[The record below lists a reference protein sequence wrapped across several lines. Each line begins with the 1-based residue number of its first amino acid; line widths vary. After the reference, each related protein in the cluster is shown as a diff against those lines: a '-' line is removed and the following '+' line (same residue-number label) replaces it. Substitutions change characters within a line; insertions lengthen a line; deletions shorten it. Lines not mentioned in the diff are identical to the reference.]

1 MKRLISTLC
10 RLLLKSSRFR
20 QLLLAEVKRTTS
32 AEEKSDL
39 LSAFVDDSPELLD
52 GVASRPS
59 MRDRFLALPWIRE
72 RLGRDVEFLI
82 NSVLAD
88 KNRNAFFADGRI
100 RTIAS
105 KQSGI
110 RDKFGKDVRFLVQS
124 ALSAENRK
132 SFFGNGEIQAA
143 AIATTSIRRSL
154 GNDVRF
160 LTEFA
165 LSEENRNTFF
175 GKEEVQAA
183 AVATTSIRRTLGND
197 VRFLTEFAL
206 SEENRKTFF
215 GKEQVQAAATAT
227 TSIRNALGNDLRFLT
242 EYALNNDNQKAFFGN
257 GEVQAAAVAT
267 TSIRRTLGNDV
278 RFLTEFAL
286 SEENR
291 KTFFGKEQVQA
302 AATATTSIRNALG
315 NDLRFLTEYA
325 LNNDN
330 QKAFFGNGEVQAAAI
345 ATTSIRNALGNDLR
359 FLIEYT
365 LSETNRK
372 TFFGNGEVQAAI
384 GELSSVRNSILT
396 SQLNEREA
404 VGVLSGTWP
413 MKQRQLDGFSKY
425 LDMISRLKVYY
436 GDSPVLKDLET
447 APIPDG
453 GFPNDIVLRD
463 FFTEHLCRGQEFL
476 MRDSTLTY
484 VDKHAIWTLIHEI
497 LMDQEYYFDTDQK
510 KPYII
515 DAGANFGMSSVY
527 FKELYQNAEVLAFE
541 PVPFLHDLASKNVAR
556 NKLSDVTVLKK
567 GLAAKPGTATFFMSG
582 DYSMAGSLT
591 ERRRTFGDEIEEL
604 TIETVP
610 LADYLDREV
619 DFLKL
624 DIEGA
629 EGEVLMAA
637 GDALAN
643 VRQMCV
649 EWHLGA
655 NPSDIA
661 LDDVLSILT
670 RLGFRYQIGKSGNYA
685 KRSRSKPMS
694 HLGELG
700 TLNFWAKRDT

>member
-132 SFFGNGEIQAA
+132 AFFGNGEIQAA
-143 AIATTSIRRSL
+143 ATATTSIRRTL

-165 LSEENRNTFF
+165 LSEENQKTFF

-183 AVATTSIRRTLGND
+183 ATATTSIRSALGNDLRFLTEYALSNDNQKAFFGNGEVQAAAIATTSIRRTLGND

-215 GKEQVQAAATAT
+215 GKE
-227 TSIRNALGNDLRFLT
+227 
-242 EYALNNDNQKAFFGN
+242 
-257 GEVQAAAVAT
+257 
-267 TSIRRTLGNDV
+267 
-278 RFLTEFAL
+278 
-286 SEENR
+286 
-291 KTFFGKEQVQA
+291 
-302 AATATTSIRNALG
+302 
-315 NDLRFLTEYA
+315 
-325 LNNDN
+325 
-330 QKAFFGNGEVQAAAI
+330 EVQAAAI

-527 FKELYQNAEVLAFE
+527 FKELYPNAEVLAFE

>member
-132 SFFGNGEIQAA
+132 AFFGNGEIQAA
-143 AIATTSIRRSL
+143 ATATTSIRRTL

-165 LSEENRNTFF
+165 LSEENLKTFF

-183 AVATTSIRRTLGND
+183 ATATTSIRNALGNDLRFLTEYALSNDNQKAFFGNGEVQAAAIATTSIRRTLGND

-215 GKEQVQAAATAT
+215 GKE
-227 TSIRNALGNDLRFLT
+227 
-242 EYALNNDNQKAFFGN
+242 
-257 GEVQAAAVAT
+257 
-267 TSIRRTLGNDV
+267 
-278 RFLTEFAL
+278 
-286 SEENR
+286 
-291 KTFFGKEQVQA
+291 
-302 AATATTSIRNALG
+302 
-315 NDLRFLTEYA
+315 
-325 LNNDN
+325 
-330 QKAFFGNGEVQAAAI
+330 EVQAAAI

-527 FKELYQNAEVLAFE
+527 FKELYPNAEVLAFE

>member
-132 SFFGNGEIQAA
+132 AFFGNGEIQAA
-143 AIATTSIRRSL
+143 ATATTSIRRTL

-165 LSEENRNTFF
+165 LSEENQKTFF

-183 AVATTSIRRTLGND
+183 ATATTSIRSALGNDLRFLTEYALSNDNQKAFFGNGEVQVAAIATTSIRNALGNDLRFLTEYALSNDNQKAFFGNGEVQAAAIATTSIRRTLGND

-215 GKEQVQAAATAT
+215 GKE
-227 TSIRNALGNDLRFLT
+227 
-242 EYALNNDNQKAFFGN
+242 
-257 GEVQAAAVAT
+257 
-267 TSIRRTLGNDV
+267 
-278 RFLTEFAL
+278 
-286 SEENR
+286 
-291 KTFFGKEQVQA
+291 
-302 AATATTSIRNALG
+302 
-315 NDLRFLTEYA
+315 
-325 LNNDN
+325 
-330 QKAFFGNGEVQAAAI
+330 EVQAAAI

-527 FKELYQNAEVLAFE
+527 FKELYPNAEVLAFE

>member
-132 SFFGNGEIQAA
+132 AFFGNGEIQAA
-143 AIATTSIRRSL
+143 ATATTSIRRTL

-165 LSEENRNTFF
+165 LSEENLKTFF

-183 AVATTSIRRTLGND
+183 ATATTSIRSALGNDLRFLTEHALSNDNQKAFFGNGEIQAAAIATTSIRRTLGND

-215 GKEQVQAAATAT
+215 GKE
-227 TSIRNALGNDLRFLT
+227 
-242 EYALNNDNQKAFFGN
+242 
-257 GEVQAAAVAT
+257 
-267 TSIRRTLGNDV
+267 
-278 RFLTEFAL
+278 
-286 SEENR
+286 
-291 KTFFGKEQVQA
+291 
-302 AATATTSIRNALG
+302 
-315 NDLRFLTEYA
+315 
-325 LNNDN
+325 
-330 QKAFFGNGEVQAAAI
+330 EVQAAAI

-527 FKELYQNAEVLAFE
+527 FKELYPNAEVLAFE

>member
-100 RTIAS
+100 RTIAP

-132 SFFGNGEIQAA
+132 AFFGNGEIQAA
-143 AIATTSIRRSL
+143 AT
-154 GNDVRF
+154 
-160 LTEFA
+160 
-165 LSEENRNTFF
+165 
-175 GKEEVQAA
+175 
-183 AVATTSIRRTLGND
+183 ATTSIRRTLGND

-206 SEENRKTFF
+206 SEENQKTFF
-215 GKEQVQAAATAT
+215 GKEEVQAAATATTSIRSALGNDLRFLTEYALSKDNQKAFFGNGEVQAAAIAT

-242 EYALNNDNQKAFFGN
+242 EH
-257 GEVQAAAVAT
+257 
-267 TSIRRTLGNDV
+267 
-278 RFLTEFAL
+278 AL
-286 SEENR
+286 S
-291 KTFFGKEQVQA
+291 
-302 AATATTSIRNALG
+302 
-315 NDLRFLTEYA
+315 
-325 LNNDN
+325 NDN

-359 FLIEYT
+359 FLTEYT

-527 FKELYQNAEVLAFE
+527 FKELYPNAEVLAFE

>member
-143 AIATTSIRRSL
+143 ATATTSIRRTL

-165 LSEENRNTFF
+165 LSEENQKTFF

-183 AVATTSIRRTLGND
+183 ATATTSIRSALGNDLRFLTEYALSNDNQKAFFGNGEVQAAAIATTSIRRTLGND

-215 GKEQVQAAATAT
+215 GKE
-227 TSIRNALGNDLRFLT
+227 
-242 EYALNNDNQKAFFGN
+242 
-257 GEVQAAAVAT
+257 
-267 TSIRRTLGNDV
+267 
-278 RFLTEFAL
+278 
-286 SEENR
+286 
-291 KTFFGKEQVQA
+291 
-302 AATATTSIRNALG
+302 
-315 NDLRFLTEYA
+315 
-325 LNNDN
+325 
-330 QKAFFGNGEVQAAAI
+330 EVQAAAI

-527 FKELYQNAEVLAFE
+527 FKELYPNAEVLAFE

>member
-1 MKRLISTLC
+1 M
-10 RLLLKSSRFR
+10 
-20 QLLLAEVKRTTS
+20 
-32 AEEKSDL
+32 
-39 LSAFVDDSPELLD
+39 
-52 GVASRPS
+52 
-59 MRDRFLALPWIRE
+59 
-72 RLGRDVEFLI
+72 
-82 NSVLAD
+82 
-88 KNRNAFFADGRI
+88 
-100 RTIAS
+100 
-105 KQSGI
+105 
-110 RDKFGKDVRFLVQS
+110 
-124 ALSAENRK
+124 
-132 SFFGNGEIQAA
+132 
-143 AIATTSIRRSL
+143 
-154 GNDVRF
+154 
-160 LTEFA
+160 
-165 LSEENRNTFF
+165 SEENLKTFF

-183 AVATTSIRRTLGND
+183 A
-197 VRFLTEFAL
+197 
-206 SEENRKTFF
+206 
-215 GKEQVQAAATAT
+215 TAT
-227 TSIRNALGNDLRFLT
+227 TSIRSALGNDLRFLT
-242 EYALNNDNQKAFFGN
+242 EH
-257 GEVQAAAVAT
+257 
-267 TSIRRTLGNDV
+267 
-278 RFLTEFAL
+278 AL
-286 SEENR
+286 S
-291 KTFFGKEQVQA
+291 
-302 AATATTSIRNALG
+302 
-315 NDLRFLTEYA
+315 
-325 LNNDN
+325 NDN

-527 FKELYQNAEVLAFE
+527 FKELYPNAEVLAFE

>member
-132 SFFGNGEIQAA
+132 AFFGNGEIQAA
-143 AIATTSIRRSL
+143 ATATTSIRRTL

-165 LSEENRNTFF
+165 LSEENLKTFF

-183 AVATTSIRRTLGND
+183 ATATTSIRSALGNDLRFLTEHALSNDNQKAFFGNGEVQAAAIATTSIRNALGNDLRFLTGYALSNDNQKAFFGNGEVQAAAIATTSIRRTLGND

-215 GKEQVQAAATAT
+215 GKE
-227 TSIRNALGNDLRFLT
+227 
-242 EYALNNDNQKAFFGN
+242 
-257 GEVQAAAVAT
+257 
-267 TSIRRTLGNDV
+267 
-278 RFLTEFAL
+278 
-286 SEENR
+286 
-291 KTFFGKEQVQA
+291 
-302 AATATTSIRNALG
+302 
-315 NDLRFLTEYA
+315 
-325 LNNDN
+325 
-330 QKAFFGNGEVQAAAI
+330 EVQAAAI

-527 FKELYQNAEVLAFE
+527 FKELYPNAEVLAFE

>member
-132 SFFGNGEIQAA
+132 AFFGNGEIQAA
-143 AIATTSIRRSL
+143 ATATTSIRRTL

-165 LSEENRNTFF
+165 LSEENLKTFF

-183 AVATTSIRRTLGND
+183 ATATTSIRSALGNDLRFLTEHALSNDNQKAFFGNGEVQAAAIATTSIRNALGNDLRFLTEYALSNDNQKAFFGNGEVQAAAIATTSIRRTLGND

-215 GKEQVQAAATAT
+215 GKE
-227 TSIRNALGNDLRFLT
+227 
-242 EYALNNDNQKAFFGN
+242 
-257 GEVQAAAVAT
+257 
-267 TSIRRTLGNDV
+267 
-278 RFLTEFAL
+278 
-286 SEENR
+286 
-291 KTFFGKEQVQA
+291 
-302 AATATTSIRNALG
+302 
-315 NDLRFLTEYA
+315 
-325 LNNDN
+325 
-330 QKAFFGNGEVQAAAI
+330 EVQAAAI

-527 FKELYQNAEVLAFE
+527 FKELYPNAEVLAFE

>member
-132 SFFGNGEIQAA
+132 AFFGNGEIQAA
-143 AIATTSIRRSL
+143 ATATTSIRRTL

-165 LSEENRNTFF
+165 LSEENQKTFF

-183 AVATTSIRRTLGND
+183 ATATTSIRSALGNDLRFLTEYALSKDNQKAFFGNGEVQAAAITTTSIRNALGNDLRFLTEHALSNDNQKAFFGNGEVQAAAIATTSIRNALGNDLRFLTEYALSNDNQKAFFGNGEVQAAAIATTSIRRTLGND

-215 GKEQVQAAATAT
+215 GKE
-227 TSIRNALGNDLRFLT
+227 
-242 EYALNNDNQKAFFGN
+242 
-257 GEVQAAAVAT
+257 
-267 TSIRRTLGNDV
+267 
-278 RFLTEFAL
+278 
-286 SEENR
+286 
-291 KTFFGKEQVQA
+291 
-302 AATATTSIRNALG
+302 
-315 NDLRFLTEYA
+315 
-325 LNNDN
+325 
-330 QKAFFGNGEVQAAAI
+330 EVQAAAI

-527 FKELYQNAEVLAFE
+527 FKELYPNAEVLAFE

>member
-257 GEVQAAAVAT
+257 GEVQAAAIATTSIRNALGNDLRFLTEYALSNDNQKAFFGNGEVQAAAIAT

-291 KTFFGKEQVQA
+291 KTFFGKE
-302 AATATTSIRNALG
+302 
-315 NDLRFLTEYA
+315 
-325 LNNDN
+325 
-330 QKAFFGNGEVQAAAI
+330 EVQAAAI

-527 FKELYQNAEVLAFE
+527 FKELYPNAEVLAFE

>member
-132 SFFGNGEIQAA
+132 AFFGNGEIQAA
-143 AIATTSIRRSL
+143 ATATTSIRRTL

-165 LSEENRNTFF
+165 LSEENLKTFF

-183 AVATTSIRRTLGND
+183 ATATTSIRSALGNDLRFLTEYALSKDNQKAFFGNGEVQAAAIATTSIRNALGNDLRFLTEYALSNDNQKAFFGNGEVQAAAIATTSIRRTLGND

-215 GKEQVQAAATAT
+215 GKE
-227 TSIRNALGNDLRFLT
+227 
-242 EYALNNDNQKAFFGN
+242 
-257 GEVQAAAVAT
+257 
-267 TSIRRTLGNDV
+267 
-278 RFLTEFAL
+278 
-286 SEENR
+286 
-291 KTFFGKEQVQA
+291 
-302 AATATTSIRNALG
+302 
-315 NDLRFLTEYA
+315 
-325 LNNDN
+325 
-330 QKAFFGNGEVQAAAI
+330 EVQAAAI

-527 FKELYQNAEVLAFE
+527 FKELYPNAEVLAFE

>member
-39 LSAFVDDSPELLD
+39 LSAFVNDSPELLD

-132 SFFGNGEIQAA
+132 AFFGNGEIQAA
-143 AIATTSIRRSL
+143 ATATTSIRRTL

-165 LSEENRNTFF
+165 LSEENQKTFF

-183 AVATTSIRRTLGND
+183 ATATTSIRSALGNDLRFLTEYALSKDNQKAFFGNGEVQAAAIATTSIRRTLGND

-215 GKEQVQAAATAT
+215 GKE
-227 TSIRNALGNDLRFLT
+227 
-242 EYALNNDNQKAFFGN
+242 
-257 GEVQAAAVAT
+257 
-267 TSIRRTLGNDV
+267 
-278 RFLTEFAL
+278 
-286 SEENR
+286 
-291 KTFFGKEQVQA
+291 
-302 AATATTSIRNALG
+302 
-315 NDLRFLTEYA
+315 
-325 LNNDN
+325 
-330 QKAFFGNGEVQAAAI
+330 EVQAAAI

-527 FKELYQNAEVLAFE
+527 FKELYPNAEVLAFE

>member
-132 SFFGNGEIQAA
+132 AFFGNGEIQAA
-143 AIATTSIRRSL
+143 ATATTSIRRTL

-165 LSEENRNTFF
+165 LSEENLKTFF

-183 AVATTSIRRTLGND
+183 ATATTSIRSALGNDLRFLTEYALSKDNQKAFFGNGEVQAAAIATTSIRRTLGND

-215 GKEQVQAAATAT
+215 GKE
-227 TSIRNALGNDLRFLT
+227 
-242 EYALNNDNQKAFFGN
+242 
-257 GEVQAAAVAT
+257 
-267 TSIRRTLGNDV
+267 
-278 RFLTEFAL
+278 
-286 SEENR
+286 
-291 KTFFGKEQVQA
+291 
-302 AATATTSIRNALG
+302 
-315 NDLRFLTEYA
+315 
-325 LNNDN
+325 
-330 QKAFFGNGEVQAAAI
+330 EVQAAAI

-527 FKELYQNAEVLAFE
+527 FKELYPNAEVLAFE